1 MRGIKG
7 ILSIFGVWE
16 VGYLCL
22 WDFKYL
28 VVLYAMLYG
37 TVPFKANCMKDL
49 HKLIIDAEY
58 VLKDDIS

>member
-1 MRGIKG
+1 MRGIKD
-7 ILSIFGVWE
+7 ILLIFGVWE
-16 VGYLCL
+16 VGNLFLGEFFYI
-22 WDFKYL
+22 

>member
-1 MRGIKG
+1 MKGIKD
-7 ILSIFGVWE
+7 ILLIFGVLE
-16 VGYLCL
+16 VSNLCL
-22 WDFKYL
+22 CDVYYL

>member
-7 ILSIFGVWE
+7 ILLIFGVWE
-16 VGYLCL
+16 VGNLFLGEFFYI
-22 WDFKYL
+22 